1 MTKDSFIAHTD
12 SNVVDHVHSELGFK
26 VLAKFVRCISA
37 KRRAIA
43 FVWVNTLPSYLEI
56 STRYKDI

>member
-12 SNVVDHVHSELGFK
+12 SNVVDHAHSELGLQ

-43 FVWVNTLPSYLEI
+43 LFG
-56 STRYKDI
+56 